1 MFCYYE
7 LYLSICTVLEIK
19 TENLKNIYLITH
31 LKITVKPLQVIVKRI
46 LINVIIFQIMKKLNE
61 SGTVSRLQIS

>member
-7 LYLSICTVLEIK
+7 LYLSICIVLEIK